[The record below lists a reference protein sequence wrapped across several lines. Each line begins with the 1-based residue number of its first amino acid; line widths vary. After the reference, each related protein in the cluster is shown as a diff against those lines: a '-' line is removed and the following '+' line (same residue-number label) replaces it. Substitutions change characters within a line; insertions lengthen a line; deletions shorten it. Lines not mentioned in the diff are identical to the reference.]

1 MKIAAVQSNA
11 PRHLARISQADPL
24 KEGGPYDYVYDPSGG
39 AGVDVY
45 VFDTGIKRDHPSLE
59 DRASFGIDFTGQGS
73 GDQHGH
79 GM

>member
-1 MKIAAVQSNA
+1 M
-11 PRHLARISQADPL
+11 
-24 KEGGPYDYVYDPSGG
+24 
-39 AGVDVY
+39 DVY

-79 GM
+79 GIQLIWFVMCRINLVQEPLLQV